1 MTDWQQKIMDAF
13 NQGKTIQFKNTG
25 QEWQDFERQNQLDKP
40 NVNNGYKEQWRI
52 KPTVDEER
60 KEILE
65 KSGTFKITPMMEEI
79 IREEEE
85 KQSNKKYSKDEMIL
99 FGGFCIGRR
108 AASPGISGSELWNE
122 WLATFGKN
130 GK

>member
-1 MTDWQQKIMDAF
+1 MDWKEELLEAF
-13 NQGKTIQFKNTG
+13 KLGKTIQCNHNNLE
-25 QEWQDFERQNQLDKP
+25 EWHDYVPHNQIDRP
-40 NVNNGYKEQWRI
+40 NLGYGTKENWRI
-52 KPTVDEER
+52 KPTADEER

-85 KQSNKKYSKDEMIL
+85 KQSNKKYSKDEMLL

-108 AASPGISGSELWNE
+108 ATAPGISGSELWNE
-122 WLATFGKN
+122 WSATFGKN
-130 GK
+130 G

>member
-1 MTDWQQKIMDAF
+1 MDWEEVILAAF
-13 NQGKTIQFKNTG
+13 EQGKTIQINCNNEG
-25 QEWQDFERQNQLDKP
+25 WHDFIPQNQLDRP
-40 NVNNGYKEQWRI
+40 NVRGNSDNWRI
-52 KPTVDEER
+52 KPTADEER

-85 KQSNKKYSKDEMIL
+85 KQSNKKYSKDEMLL

-108 AASPGISGSELWNE
+108 ATAPGISGSELWNE
-122 WLATFGKN
+122 WTATFGKN
-130 GK
+130 G